1 MNKSKLKR
9 YLPISVLLLGLILF
23 FYFRLYEYFTFSALQ
38 QHREL
43 LINWTQQYYL
53 LSALSFCLIYIAA
66 VALSFPGATILTLLG
81 GFLFGTIMGSV
92 FVILSATVGACLI
105 FMATKT
111 AFGDVLAKKAGPF
124 IKKFEKGFQ
133 EDAFSYLLILRFVP
147 LFPFW
152 LINIIPALL
161 GTKLRT
167 FFLTTLIGIMPGSII
182 YVSVGSGLGTIFDS
196 QQQPNLS
203 IIFEPEVLL
212 PIIGLALLSF
222 VPVIYKK
229 IRKNTDNS

>member
-1 MNKSKLKR
+1 MYKTNIKR
-9 YLPISVLLLGLILF
+9 YLPISILVIGLILF
-23 FYFRLYEYFTFSALQ
+23 FYFRLYQYFTFAALQ
-38 QHREL
+38 QHRDQL
-43 LINWTQQYYL
+43 LNWTEQYYL
-53 LSALSFCLIYIAA
+53 LTTLVFCLVYIIA
-66 VALSFPGATILTLLG
+66 VALSFPGATVLTLLG

-105 FMATKT
+105 FLATKT

-124 IKKFEKGFQ
+124 IKKFEQGFQ

-203 IIFEPEVLL
+203 IIFEPKVLL
-212 PIIGLALLSF
+212 PIIGLALLSV

-229 IRKNTDNS
+229 MRKNTDNS